1 MASFDDDTIAALR
14 AKHPSRAQSAAGPPP
29 PPPKNSLQGLME
41 LTEANVVEAIKTFPP
56 GSAGGLDGL
65 RPQRLK
71 DMISTETGQAGQ
83 RLVYHLTRFVNL
95 CLAGRVPTAV
105 RPVFCGA
112 SLCALSKKDGG
123 IRPIAVGCTLRRLV
137 AKAACRAVKSKMAAL
152 LAPVQL
158 GFGIKHGIEAAVHAG
173 RLYLQNVQRGQA
185 MLKLDFSNAF
195 NT

>member
-1 MASFDDDTIAALR
+1 
-14 AKHPSRAQSAAGPPP
+14 
-29 PPPKNSLQGLME
+29 
-41 LTEANVVEAIKTFPP
+41 
-56 GSAGGLDGL
+56 
-65 RPQRLK
+65 
-71 DMISTETGQAGQ
+71 MISIETGEAGQ

-137 AKAACRAVKSKMAAL
+137 AKAACRAVKPRMAAL

-185 MLKLDFSNAF
+185 VLKLDFSNAF
-195 NT
+195 NTLSRDELLRAVKEQVPELYPFAYICYENATHLSFGE